1 MLLLK
6 PCLWFDSWSADDAGS
21 VSSSSGVG
29 SSSGPAVEKL
39 RWEQAYTGADLTAAV
54 KQLQPAHRYLLRV
67 RALNEIGPSHWSQ
80 PLAAATA
87 AAAPCQPVQL
97 AASAESSCS
106 VCVSWQPPE
115 VDNGAAITA
124 YHLEMQAGSGGAAAG
139 WSGVWQ
145 GSKLSHAV
153 AGLLPGRKY
162 SWRVRATNSCGAGPW
177 SAPVTA
183 GTAPAVPD
191 APSKPVVSKVTA
203 TSAKVKWSIP
213 LEDNGS
219 GIKAYYVQ
227 RRQLKAS
234 PAAAG
239 SSSSSSVDEE
249 QSWQQVYA
257 GPLLDTT
264 ITSLQPGSSYE
275 VRVAAAN
282 AVGLGPY
289 SAAVELA
296 APLRPPPTPA
306 GLAAVLHDTQQD
318 SVVASWSQSAGGP
331 DNAAAVSVIVE
342 AAAAG
347 SKEAAARVT
356 VPLAEGS
363 TAVLQGLQLGASY
376 SIRARSV
383 GAGSTGHSQWCDAVS
398 VTLPAPLVVA
408 GKEAAGAAP
417 VADAGEQ
424 GRGQHW
430 QKFVVLPAVCWRC
443 LQIRGGDCRQFQLT
457 CVGKHACSFAHG
469 LATCTLHIHCQ
480 KRAHYAVLTLLVRV

>member
-1 MLLLK
+1 M
-6 PCLWFDSWSADDAGS
+6 WFHSWFADDAGS
-21 VSSSSGVG
+21 VSSSSGIG
-29 SSSGPAVEKL
+29 SSSGPTMEKL

-97 AASAESSCS
+97 SACAESSCS

-115 VDNGAAITA
+115 VDNGAPVTA

-139 WSGVWQ
+139 WSSVWQ
-145 GSKLSHAV
+145 GSKLSHVV

-162 SWRVRATNSCGAGPW
+162 SWRVRAVNSCGAGPW

-183 GTAPAVPD
+183 STAPAVPD
-191 APSKPVVSKVTA
+191 APSKPIVSKVTA

-219 GIKAYYVQ
+219 GIKAYHVQ
-227 RRQLKAS
+227 RRHLQAS
-234 PAAAG
+234 PAAEA
-239 SSSSSSVDEE
+239 SSSSADEEACTE

-264 ITSLQPGSSYE
+264 ITSLAPGSSYE

-289 SAAVELA
+289 SAAVELT
-296 APLRPPPTPA
+296 APLRPPPPPA
-306 GLAAVLHDTQQD
+306 DFAAVLHDTQQD

-363 TAVLQGLQLGASY
+363 TAILQGLRLGVSY

-408 GKEAAGAAP
+408 GQEAAGAAP

-424 GRGQHW
+424 GLRQHVW
-430 QKFVVLPAVCWRC
+430 GHNGRVCLAAAVCCRF
-443 LQIRGGDCRQFQLT
+443 LQERGAGTVEAADSCRQ
-457 CVGKHACSFAHG
+457 AC
-469 LATCTLHIHCQ
+469 L
-480 KRAHYAVLTLLVRV
+480 